1 MSKLDATRSR
11 ITGKKFNKQDPLVR
25 RHGPMKKRQV
35 YKLVIEKILNDA
47 EDWMTAEQI
56 AYEGKKYIS
65 PHWSP
70 LSKIRVGTILRPYVA
85 ENKVRSRKPLTTSP
99 KQYKARK
106 NFDVPESYLERWH
119 SKPQK

>member
-1 MSKLDATRSR
+1 MATRSR
-11 ITGKKFNKQDPLVR
+11 VTGKKFNKQDPTVR

-85 ENKVRSRKPLTTSP
+85 ENKVRARKLLTTSS
-99 KQYKARK
+99 KEYKARK
-106 NFDVPESYLERWH
+106 KFDVPESYLERWH
-119 SKPQK
+119 SKPRK